1 MLWFGAL
8 LCWAGWHQLGEPA
21 DDGGPAGVLP
31 ALRVPAVAGRMNGGG
46 PRRERAIGLPELV
59 AGRPLALEVCRR
71 CSGRHEGLPFHR
83 FDPPLPVA
91 ATALITDWAPCPTT
105 GEPILLVVET
115 IPEPVGVLEP

>member
-8 LCWAGWHQLGEPA
+8 LCWAGWHKLGSRLTM
-21 DDGGPAGVLP
+21 AGLQ
-31 ALRVPAVAGRMNGGG
+31 ALRVPAVAGRMSGGG

-59 AGRPLALEVCRR
+59 AGRPLTLEVCRR
-71 CSGRHEGLPFHR
+71 CSGRHEGLPFQR

-91 ATALITDWAPCPTT
+91 ATALITDWASCPTT

-115 IPEPVGVLEP
+115 IPEPAGVLEP